1 MGVGGAGRLK
11 LGIGVGGAG
20 RLKLCTPMLN
30 AAVRTNIRATVFIN
44 SFPPICLS
52 EVLRITAI
60 KITGSSQKYRA
71 DFRTRAELPFRG
83 SERTQPNEES

>member
-44 SFPPICLS
+44 SFLQF
-52 EVLRITAI
+52 AY
-60 KITGSSQKYRA
+60 QKYC
-71 DFRTRAELPFRG
+71 ESLP
-83 SERTQPNEES
+83 